1 MPNDYTFTLG
11 DIQGFITEQG
21 NLEQSRDT
29 TVGGEPLDLL
39 YRFPDGRP
47 AIGFEN
53 RFGEAYVRAY
63 LDPEI
68 EEAWFGHFA

>member
-1 MPNDYTFTLG
+1 MANDYTFTLD
-11 DIQGFITEQG
+11 DIEGFIKAQG
-21 NLEQSRDT
+21 NLTQSRDT
-29 TVGGEPLDLL
+29 TVNGETLDLL
-39 YRFPDGRP
+39 YRFSDGRP